1 MLDLLNFGARRRVP
15 IVLQTEAAECGL
27 ACLAMVAS
35 RHGHRIDLATLRRKH
50 SLSLKGTTLAN
61 LIQLAD
67 RLELG
72 SRPIKVELTD
82 LDKVALPAILHW
94 DFNHF
99 VVLTGVGAR
108 SLIIHDPAR
117 GRRQMSLAEASK
129 HFTGVALELTPMRT
143 FERRDERQRIGLT
156 RLIGRLSGVRGA
168 VSHILLLAAALEVFA
183 VTAPLFTQ
191 IVVDSAI
198 VSEDRDLLTVLGVG
212 FLMLGLV
219 QVGISAGRSWLVTVM
234 GTGANLQLL
243 SNLFHHL
250 LQLPMNFFEKR
261 HLGDIASRFE
271 SVSVIQRTLTT
282 SFLEA
287 IMDGVMTIVIVAMMV
302 VYSVKLAAI
311 VLAAASVYAL
321 LRIALY
327 RPLREAQEEQIQH
340 AAKQQSNLLETVRGI
355 QSVKLFNRQPQR
367 RSLYQNLIVDNFNA
381 GIRIQK
387 LAILFK
393 SANGGLFSIENVAV
407 IWLGATLVLD
417 GALSVGMLFAFLA
430 YKQQLI
436 TRIVGCIDK
445 AVEFKMLSLHAE
457 RVADIALTP
466 IEASQ
471 GQDCAA
477 PSRLFADIELRN
489 VSFRYSDSDPLV
501 LDNVSLRVG
510 AGESVAVVGP
520 SGCGKTTLV
529 KVLLGLLPPT
539 DGEILIGGVPLDKLG
554 SRFWR
559 DMVGT
564 VMQEDRL
571 FVGSVADN
579 ICFFDAEPEQERIER
594 CARLAAIHDDILA
607 MPMAYNTLVGD
618 MGTVLSG
625 GQKQRLLL
633 ARALYKQ
640 PRILILDEATSHLDI
655 ARERSVNDA
664 IRQLKITRVIIAHRP
679 ETIASADRVIKLGPG
694 TVQTLTTVQGTAA
707 SAPSP
712 RPSPARGEAGLLRS
726 RRHEQRP
733 LIASTQA
740 PSPLAGEGG
749 VRG

>member
-1 MLDLLNFGARRRVP
+1 MLELLNFGGRRRVP

-27 ACLAMVAS
+27 ACLAMVAAG
-35 RHGHRIDLATLRRKH
+35 HGHRIDLATLRRKH

-82 LDKVALPAILHW
+82 LDKLTLPAILHW

-99 VVLTGVGAR
+99 VVLIEASAR
-108 SLIIHDPAR
+108 SVVLHDPAR
-117 GRRQMSLAEASK
+117 GRRQMSLAEASR

-143 FERRDERQRIGLT
+143 FERKDERQRIGLG

-168 VSHILLLAAALEVFA
+168 VTNILLLAAALEIFA
-183 VTAPLFTQ
+183 ITAPLFTQ

-198 VSEDRDLLTVLGVG
+198 VSEDRDLLTVVGIG
-212 FLMLGLV
+212 FLLLGLV
-219 QVGISAGRSWLVTVM
+219 QVGITASRSWLVTVM
-234 GTGANLQLL
+234 GTAANLQLL
-243 SNLFHHL
+243 GNLFHHL
-250 LQLPMNFFEKR
+250 LQLPMTFFEKR

-271 SVSVIQRTLTT
+271 SISVIQRTLST

-287 IMDGVMTIVIVAMMV
+287 IMDGVMTIVIVAMMMI
-302 VYSVKLAAI
+302 YSVKLAVI
-311 VLAAASVYAL
+311 VLAAAAVYAL
-321 LRIALY
+321 LRVTLY
-327 RPLREAQEEQIQH
+327 RPLRDAQEEQIQH
-340 AAKQQSNLLETVRGI
+340 AAKQQSNLLETVRGM

-387 LAILFK
+387 MGILFR
-393 SANGGLFSIENVAV
+393 SANGGLFCIENVAV

-417 GALSVGMLFAFLA
+417 GAFSVGMLFAFLA

-436 TRIVGCIDK
+436 ARVVGCIDK
-445 AVEFKMLSLHAE
+445 AVEFRMLSLHAE

-466 IEASQ
+466 VEPSQ
-471 GQDCAA
+471 GEDYAA
-477 PSRLFADIELRN
+477 PSRLRADIELRN
-489 VSFRYSDSDPLV
+489 LSFRYSDSDPLV
-501 LDNVSLRVG
+501 LDNVSLRIE

-539 DGEILIGGVPLDKLG
+539 SGEILVGGISLDKLG

-579 ICFFDAEPEQERIER
+579 ICFFDAEPDQERIER

-625 GQKQRLLL
+625 GQKQRLML
-633 ARALYKQ
+633 ARALYKR

-694 TVQTLTTVQGTAA
+694 TVQTLTTVQGSGTVEL
-707 SAPSP
+707 PP
-712 RPSPARGEAGLLRS
+712 VPDVYRTGRGRLAVLEGAGHDR
-726 RRHEQRP
+726 
-733 LIASTQA
+733 
-740 PSPLAGEGG
+740 
-749 VRG
+749 

>member
-1 MLDLLNFGARRRVP
+1 
-15 IVLQTEAAECGL
+15 
-27 ACLAMVAS
+27 
-35 RHGHRIDLATLRRKH
+35 
-50 SLSLKGTTLAN
+50 
-61 LIQLAD
+61 
-67 RLELG
+67 
-72 SRPIKVELTD
+72 
-82 LDKVALPAILHW
+82 
-94 DFNHF
+94 
-99 VVLTGVGAR
+99 
-108 SLIIHDPAR
+108 
-117 GRRQMSLAEASK
+117 MSLAEASK

-327 RPLREAQEEQIQH
+327 RPLRDAQEEQIQH

-436 TRIVGCIDK
+436 TRVVGCIDK

-477 PSRLFADIELRN
+477 PSRLLADIELRN

-694 TVQTLTTVQGTAA
+694 TVQSLATVQGTGHA
-707 SAPSP
+707 SSPSP
-712 RPSPARGEAGLLRS
+712 RPSPARGEGVSLIPALFRTGRGGHAILAEAKES
-726 RRHEQRP
+726 APVSDERRPARVGAQP
-733 LIASTQA
+733 
-740 PSPLAGEGG
+740 
-749 VRG
+749 